1 LRGECGGVIFGL
13 RGGTRGFAAA
23 LLVTRDQPLANEEQ
37 FSLQVAIEMRS
48 KAMGFFRSV
57 AKALL
62 AMLLLL
68 DTGLIWHF
76 WKYGRPVTYIVKDVS
91 PDVVGFRVERMPITI
106 WDWVD
111 LSILVAIHA
120 ILISFLLMRGRRKR
134 LPKAEASA

>member
-1 LRGECGGVIFGL
+1 
-13 RGGTRGFAAA
+13 
-23 LLVTRDQPLANEEQ
+23 
-37 FSLQVAIEMRS
+37 MR
-48 KAMGFFRSV
+48 FFRFV
-57 AKALL
+57 AKVLL

-76 WKYGRPVTYIVKDVS
+76 WKHGRPVTYIVKDVS
-91 PDVVGFRVERMPITI
+91 PGVVSFRVERIPITI